1 MKKKW
6 RIIETDDKEH
16 CFLKK
21 FGFNKKKTMAQTN
34 LEKLYM
40 SMEKN
45 KQIIGS

>member
-6 RIIETDDKEH
+6 LIFETNDKEH

-21 FGFNKKKTMAQTN
+21 FGFSTKKTMAQTN

-40 SMEKN
+40 SIEKN
-45 KQIIGS
+45 KQIIGI